1 MIGILSQISHT
12 LFYSYDYNNISGKF
26 YLYKS
31 QVILLGALDIIG
43 HKLTKR

>member
-26 YLYKS
+26 YFYIP
-31 QVILLGALDIIG
+31 ILLGALDIIG
-43 HKLTKR
+43 HKFTKR